1 LNEQWAVA
9 LREHIW
15 QLLGVMMEYM
25 EWENYLESV
34 TNRGEHVQS

>member
-15 QLLGVMMEYM
+15 QLLGVMMEY